1 MFILSLVYDIAK
13 VSKVLLI
20 SIFLVGSKGRKWF
33 IFNMCMCFQGMTFL
47 HSTDIKV
54 HGNLKSSNCLV
65 DSRWQLKI
73 TDYGLPMFKS
83 KQLKPY
89 SCEHARIRGTIV
101 A

>member
-13 VSKVLLI
+13 VSKVLLMHFP
-20 SIFLVGSKGRKWF
+20 SWFQREKLF
-33 IFNMCMCFQGMTFL
+33 IFNMCIYFQGMTFL